1 MNLKSTLLLFPFI
14 TLLAFSL
21 FAQNSTQ
28 EIIDEFF
35 TKYEKSP
42 MMGIDFIFETNK
54 WMIENNSDGISNV
67 KTQLSNVLNQ
77 IGSYQGFD
85 QLAIC
90 TLGDNYKVIN
100 YMVRYERQPL
110 RFIFIFYKPKNTWQI
125 QNFQFNDSF
134 EDLIISN
141 NN

>member
-1 MNLKSTLLLFPFI
+1 
-14 TLLAFSL
+14 
-21 FAQNSTQ
+21 
-28 EIIDEFF
+28 
-35 TKYEKSP
+35 

-85 QLAIC
+85 QLTIS